1 MSPVYT
7 SLPAQDPTNLFVQ
20 YLSAIWNVINFE
32 EAEARFIEAV

>member
-1 MSPVYT
+1 
-7 SLPAQDPTNLFVQ
+7 LFVQ